1 MNLLQENLRDW
12 IVAGLQLKGLP
23 NKDGKPKGELPYY
36 FNNMIAKYSSAS
48 DSFGISIEAENVLKT
63 ERPDYLKN
71 PLTRHHFSEGKYAY
85 KVEHHIPANRV
96 SGELFS
102 LKEVDITLPSVT
114 AILDFPGPPCIIL
127 KTEDQLLKDGKLR
140 CDMPEGWQW
149 DKDADR
155 YARYRSVTPRI
166 LLSKMLV
173 PLAEGRVY
181 R

>member
-1 MNLLQENLRDW
+1 MIMNLLQENLRDW
-12 IVAGLQLKGLP
+12 IVAGLQLKGLR
-23 NKDGKPKGELPYY
+23 NVDGKIKGELPYY

-48 DSFGISIEAENVLKT
+48 DSFWISIEAENVLKK

-71 PLTRHHFSEGKYAY
+71 PQTRHHFSRGKYSY

-96 SGELFS
+96 LGELFS
-102 LKEVDITLPSVT
+102 LKEADITLPSVT

-127 KTEDQLLKDGKLR
+127 EMEDKRLR
-140 CDMPEGWQW
+140 EKFQNDMPDGWRW
-149 DKDADR
+149 GMDR
-155 YARYRSVTPRI
+155 FARYNEVTPRI
-166 LLSKMLV
+166 LLSKMRV